1 MLGVGRVRMV
11 EELGEKLEGK
21 AEVVTCM
28 VSRSTRGVVS
38 RGIGAMFGPPPQ
50 CPRTFFGPL
59 GAFSFVVGVP
69 RST

>member
-1 MLGVGRVRMV
+1 MV

-38 RGIGAMFGPPPQ
+38 RGIGPPPQ